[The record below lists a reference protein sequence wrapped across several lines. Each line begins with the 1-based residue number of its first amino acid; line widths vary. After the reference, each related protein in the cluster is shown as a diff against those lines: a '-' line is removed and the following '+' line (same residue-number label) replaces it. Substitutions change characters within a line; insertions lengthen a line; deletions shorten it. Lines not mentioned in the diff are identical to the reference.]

1 MWFYII
7 LLEDVSETSVE
18 SVFDVSFADRDVDKI
33 ASIEAQIGELRNELN
48 FLKVSYTVL
57 YCVSSKKILV
67 KA

>member
-67 KA
+67 